1 MAGIEKQKTHFKTVQ
16 KFKTDYAPVK
26 IAQYESERTGMR
38 VVVVDQ
44 KGPKVYGYFALAT
57 EIHDDSGSPHTLEH
71 LCFMGSKSFR
81 YKGVLD
87 KLANRAYS
95 STNAWTAT
103 DHTAYTLDSA
113 GWEGFAQILAP
124 YLEHVLLPT
133 LTDSG
138 CYTEVH
144 HIDGTGHDA
153 GVVYSEMQGVQND
166 QSELMSLQ
174 ARRLMYP
181 EGNGFRY
188 ETGGMMEQLRV
199 LTADRI
205 REFHRE
211 MYQPKNLCLVLIGEV
226 DHQNMLEILE
236 KFEDGILDEVP
247 AISAPF
253 KRPWV
258 ESDKTPALK
267 KTIVDIVHFPEDDE
281 SSGEVMVGFLG
292 PDVNDTL
299 LICALEILLTYLCGS
314 SVSVLENTLVEKE
327 ALASQVSYYT
337 ETRPDVAVWLSL
349 SSVATEK
356 LVDVEKRLFQ
366 LLRETA
372 SKSLDMAYM
381 RDCINRFRRQI
392 KFYAES
398 SGDFFSETVIED
410 HLYGS
415 RDGSDL
421 RKNESLEELD
431 YLEVWTDEQWRK
443 FLAKWLSDAH
453 HVSILGVPSKALS
466 QKLKSEEKARVKA
479 QQDRLGE
486 EGLKELER
494 KLEAAKAENDKE
506 IPREILEQFKI
517 PGTDSI
523 HFIPTTTARSGLA
536 KEMGDLHNDI
546 QMVIDKDEI
555 GLPLFI
561 HFEHIPSNFV
571 TLKLIISTT
580 FVATQLQPLLSLY
593 LMNFL
598 TTPVSRN
605 GKKIEFEQVVTELE
619 KDTISYGLAP
629 QGSNP
634 ELLQIDFRI
643 EPEKYEAAITWLR
656 TMLFDSVFDVTRL
669 KASVTKMLAE
679 IPDAKRDG
687 DNMAAAVNAMVHW
700 SPESSSRARNILVK
714 ALYLKRIDRLLRDE
728 PETVISQMESIRKS
742 LCRFEN
748 FRVNVIANI
757 ETLAKPVSSWKLL
770 TSSLDTTKP
779 LNPLESRKA
788 YLSDAARNP
797 GNLAYIVP
805 MPTIDSS
812 FAYFTAKGPSSYDH
826 PQLPA
831 LMVALSYLDA
841 VEGPMWVA
849 VRGTGLAYGSGFG
862 HNKDTGLVKFSIY
875 RSPDVFKAY
884 EAAKKQVEGH
894 ISGTM
899 PFDPPA
905 LDGAISNIVR
915 RFADEQPTM
924 GSAAAVSF
932 TNQVI
937 YGISKDWNNA
947 ILKQVRDVKVEQIKE
962 VLQSI
967 VLPVLQPASANL
979 IVTCATI
986 MEEDLVKNFKASGFR
1001 PEVRS
1006 LSSFQDDYGL
1016 KPKEGEDDA
1025 EDGEEEG
1032 EEDEGSEGSE
1042 ASDDEDD

>member
-1 MAGIEKQKTHFKTVQ
+1 
-16 KFKTDYAPVK
+16 
-26 IAQYESERTGMR
+26 
-38 VVVVDQ
+38 
-44 KGPKVYGYFALAT
+44 
-57 EIHDDSGSPHTLEH
+57 
-71 LCFMGSKSFR
+71 
-81 YKGVLD
+81 
-87 KLANRAYS
+87 
-95 STNAWTAT
+95 
-103 DHTAYTLDSA
+103 
-113 GWEGFAQILAP
+113 
-124 YLEHVLLPT
+124 
-133 LTDSG
+133 
-138 CYTEVH
+138 
-144 HIDGTGHDA
+144 
-153 GVVYSEMQGVQND
+153 
-166 QSELMSLQ
+166 
-174 ARRLMYP
+174 MYP

-629 QGSNP
+629 Q
-634 ELLQIDFRI
+634 
-643 EPEKYEAAITWLR
+643 
-656 TMLFDSVFDVTRL
+656 
-669 KASVTKMLAE
+669 
-679 IPDAKRDG
+679 
-687 DNMAAAVNAMVHW
+687 
-700 SPESSSRARNILVK
+700 
-714 ALYLKRIDRLLRDE
+714 
-728 PETVISQMESIRKS
+728 
-742 LCRFEN
+742 
-748 FRVNVIANI
+748 
-757 ETLAKPVSSWKLL
+757 
-770 TSSLDTTKP
+770 
-779 LNPLESRKA
+779 
-788 YLSDAARNP
+788 
-797 GNLAYIVP
+797 
-805 MPTIDSS
+805 
-812 FAYFTAKGPSSYDH
+812 
-826 PQLPA
+826 
-831 LMVALSYLDA
+831 
-841 VEGPMWVA
+841 
-849 VRGTGLAYGSGFG
+849 
-862 HNKDTGLVKFSIY
+862 
-875 RSPDVFKAY
+875 
-884 EAAKKQVEGH
+884 
-894 ISGTM
+894 
-899 PFDPPA
+899 
-905 LDGAISNIVR
+905 
-915 RFADEQPTM
+915 
-924 GSAAAVSF
+924 
-932 TNQVI
+932 
-937 YGISKDWNNA
+937 
-947 ILKQVRDVKVEQIKE
+947 
-962 VLQSI
+962 
-967 VLPVLQPASANL
+967 
-979 IVTCATI
+979 
-986 MEEDLVKNFKASGFR
+986 
-1001 PEVRS
+1001 
-1006 LSSFQDDYGL
+1006 
-1016 KPKEGEDDA
+1016 
-1025 EDGEEEG
+1025 
-1032 EEDEGSEGSE
+1032 
-1042 ASDDEDD
+1042 